1 MSDKHEVHQ
10 LVIRN
15 MAVLEQAPAIVEEAE
30 KRIFGAIDRKVEE
43 WASAQKGWDGIYD
56 FLESETTVKPA
67 IWPTDEKDTWPAC
80 FSLNML
86 HGEGYK
92 YRLSGLVHADGK
104 EFGIRFVV
112 GALWITNTEG
122 RKYVTANKI
131 WKEFL
136 KTQFD
141 NIPTFAQNGFRVE
154 GDELFHPIR
163 LDPAIL
169 ADAYPDTLADA
180 LEPVDEALAHLAAA
194 LPEFDRLIEAAQAHF
209 GRQAIEATPPG

>member
-43 WASAQKGWDGIYD
+43 WAAAQGGWVGFYD
-56 FLESETTVKPA
+56 FLADETSFKPANWPESE
-67 IWPTDEKDTWPAC
+67 I
-80 FSLNML
+80 
-86 HGEGYK
+86 GYLTFFELGSIPNVEFK
-92 YRLSGLVHADGK
+92 YNLSPLVSVVTQ
-104 EFGIRFVV
+104 EFGIRFNLH
-112 GALWITNTEG
+112 APWITGLEG
-122 RKYVTANKI
+122 QKRAQPGKKWAS
-131 WKEFL
+131 FL
-136 KTQFD
+136 QNAIDDF
-141 NIPTFAQNGFRVE
+141 PALAANGFRIE
-154 GDELFHPIR
+154 GEFLFHPIR

-209 GRQAIEATPPG
+209 GRQAIDATPPG